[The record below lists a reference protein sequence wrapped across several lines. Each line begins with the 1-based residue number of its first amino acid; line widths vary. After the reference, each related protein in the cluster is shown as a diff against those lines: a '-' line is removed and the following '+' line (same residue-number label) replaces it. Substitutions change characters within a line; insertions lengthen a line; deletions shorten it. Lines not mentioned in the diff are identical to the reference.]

1 MDHAY
6 EEPLPNIKME
16 CQKWTEEP
24 LILRRS
30 GTWYA
35 AMATKLLI
43 GKKNNSQ
50 WYLMC

>member
-30 GTWYA
+30 GTWYVE
-35 AMATKLLI
+35 
-43 GKKNNSQ
+43 KKILSDIQFN
-50 WYLMC
+50 